1 MNLAWRN
8 LSHDRLRFFVTISGI
23 AFAVFLMIFQGSL
36 LTGFIRTSSI
46 VIDATEADIWIT
58 ARGVPSFDYGTALP
72 RRFREM
78 AYGVPGV
85 VSVERVVSGYA
96 VWQKP
101 SGKRQVILLVGAE
114 PRVGKRFPLPR
125 LGDRAEVTQP
135 ECVVIDRSVAA
146 LFEVA
151 AVPLEIEISQR
162 HARVS
167 ELVDGFGT
175 FLGNPYVFTNYDDAV
190 RYLGLGLEETRF
202 LLVRV
207 APNENV
213 LAVQRSLG
221 ERLPEADVWT
231 REEFAR
237 RSQLFWVIQTGAGGA
252 ILVAGILGF
261 IVGLVVVSQNIYA
274 TTMEHIEEF
283 ATLKAL
289 GASRGYIQRIV
300 LLQALVSGVIGSLI
314 GMLAAYPAVEAIR
327 GYISWIH
334 TPWWLPAGMI
344 ATGLL
349 MCGLASMVSIRKAV
363 AVEPARV
370 FRA

>member
-1 MNLAWRN
+1 MILAWRN
-8 LSHDRLRFFVTISGI
+8 LSHDRLRFLVTIIGI

-46 VIDATEADIWIT
+46 VIDATDADLWIT
-58 ARGVPSFDYGTALP
+58 ARGVPSFDYGTVLP

-78 AYGVPGV
+78 ALGSPGV
-85 VSVERVVSGYA
+85 IAVERIVSGYA

-114 PRVGKRFPLPR
+114 PGVGARFPLPR
-125 LGDRAEVTQP
+125 YGAHADVTKP
-135 ECVVIDRSVAA
+135 ESVVIDRSTAA

-151 AVPLEIEISQR
+151 TVPLDIEISR
-162 HARVS
+162 RRARVS

-175 FLGNPYVFTNYDDAV
+175 FLGNPYVFTGYPDAA
-190 RYLGLGLEETRF
+190 RYLDLESEETRF

-207 APNENV
+207 AANYNV
-213 LAVQRSLG
+213 LAVQNSLRT
-221 ERLPEADVWT
+221 RLPEVDVWT
-231 REEFAR
+231 RAEFAR

-289 GASRGYIQRIV
+289 GASRRYIQQIV
-300 LLQALVSGVIGSLI
+300 LLQAMVSGVIGSLL
-314 GMLAAYPAVEAIR
+314 GMLATFPAVEAIR

-334 TPWWLPAGMI
+334 TPWWLPLGMI
-344 ATGLL
+344 FTGLL
-349 MCGLASMVSIRKAV
+349 MCGLASLVSIRKAV